1 MAEAFVSSWSMSLFQ
16 PMSRADR
23 GQVGDDDDDDDERH
37 QGTTAKSYTGWGT
50 NSEKFYVKV
59 QNVYRGI

>member
-1 MAEAFVSSWSMSLFQ
+1 MSLFQ